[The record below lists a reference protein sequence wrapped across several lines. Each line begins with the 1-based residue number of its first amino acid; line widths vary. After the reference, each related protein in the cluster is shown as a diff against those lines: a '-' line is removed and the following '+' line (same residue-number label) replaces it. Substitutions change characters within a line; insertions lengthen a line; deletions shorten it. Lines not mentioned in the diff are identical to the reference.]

1 MNQYEQVSI
10 FVDESGDIGFSEKSL
25 KRSPIFVIAFLVP
38 TNISRLTIDLK
49 RFLRNKLRV
58 GVSELKFHN
67 DSDETRRSVLQFLC
81 EKCHFEAGY
90 VAIDKRAVRNK
101 EFRENPH
108 LLYNYLAIHYVLGFV
123 IRAFAPSKI
132 TYVIDRSM
140 KKSMRIEFDKYA
152 ERKAAWL
159 ALHDSSMEIRAA
171 FRVEDFKELPEL
183 IVRHEDSRKEPCL
196 QVVDYLA
203 GSVSRAFRGDHTYY
217 QLISRKFREDW
228 KVTWGLQKI

>member
-1 MNQYEQVSI
+1 MNQYEHVSI

-67 DSDETRRSVLQFLC
+67 DSDETRRSVLEFLR

-90 VAIDKRAVRNK
+90 VVIDKRAVKRK

-108 LLYNYLAIHYVLGFV
+108 LLYNFLAIHYVLGFV
-123 IRAFAPSKI
+123 IRAFAPRKI

-228 KVTWGLQKI
+228 KVTWGLRKI

>member
-1 MNQYEQVSI
+1 MNQYEHVSI

-38 TNISRLTIDLK
+38 TNIFRLTIDLK

-67 DSDETRRSVLQFLC
+67 DSDETRRSVLQFPC
-81 EKCHFEAGY
+81 GKCHFEAGY

-101 EFRENPH
+101 EFREYPH

-123 IRAFAPSKI
+123 IDAFAPRKI

-140 KKSMRIEFDKYA
+140 KESMRIEFDKYA

-159 ALHDSSMEIRAA
+159 ALHDSRMDMDIRAA
-171 FRVEDFKELPEL
+171 FRVEDFKELPEF
-183 IVRHEDSRKEPCL
+183 IVRHEDSRKMPCL

-228 KVTWGLQKI
+228 KVT

>member
-10 FVDESGDIGFSEKSL
+10 FVDESGDTGFSEKSL
-25 KRSPIFVIAFLVP
+25 ERSPIFVIAFLVP
-38 TNISRLTIDLK
+38 TNISSLTLDLK

-58 GVSELKFHN
+58 RVSELKFHN

-81 EKCHFEAGY
+81 GKCHFEAGY
-90 VAIDKRAVRNK
+90 VAIDKRAVRKK

-123 IRAFAPSKI
+123 IDAFAPRKI

-159 ALHDSSMEIRAA
+159 ARTQPAQ
-171 FRVEDFKELPEL
+171 LPDL

-228 KVTWGLQKI
+228 KKTWGLRKI